1 MAQIETDRFSDRPP
15 RPSILRALRF
25 ANQHRSI
32 AIGGTLIGFLVAAAI
47 FAPLISPADPY
58 YQDLLATMEPPSFA
72 HPFGTDDNGRD
83 ILTRVLYGA
92 RISLLEVVL
101 SVGLAVMVGVPLG
114 IFSGMSG
121 RYIDQAVMWAMDILF
136 AFPGI
141 VLAILIVSVLGTSLA
156 NLMIAIA
163 IFSVP
168 VYARLA
174 RNLTLGLKSMDY
186 VEAAIS
192 LGISRRRI
200 MIHYIL
206 RNAIGPIIVQ
216 STLTAGTVILSAA
229 SLSFLGLGAQPPLPE
244 WGAMMSDGRN
254 YLGLNIWM
262 SLFPG
267 LAIMVTVL
275 GFNILGDGL
284 RDLLDPRQ

>member
-1 MAQIETDRFSDRPP
+1 MASIDTDITPRRPAL
-15 RPSILRALRF
+15 LRALRWA
-25 ANQHRSI
+25 ANHRSI
-32 AIGGTLIGFLVAAAI
+32 TLGGFLIGIIVLAAV
-47 FAPLISPADPY
+47 FAPLIAPADPY
-58 YQDLLATMEPPSFA
+58 VQDLLATMEPPSWA

-83 ILTRVLYGA
+83 IFTRVIYGA

-101 SVGLAVMVGVPLG
+101 AVGLAVAVGVPLG
-114 IFSGMSG
+114 ILSGMSG
-121 RYIDQAVMWAMDILF
+121 RYVDQAIMWTMDILF

-141 VLAILIVSVLGTSLA
+141 VLAILIVSVLGTSLI
-156 NLMIAIA
+156 NLLIAIA

-168 VYARLA
+168 VYARLS
-174 RNLTLGLKSMDY
+174 RNLTLGLKNMEY
-186 VEAAIS
+186 VEAAYS

-200 MIHYIL
+200 MTHYIL
-206 RNAIGPIIVQ
+206 RNAVGPIIVQ

-267 LAIMVTVL
+267 LAIMITVL

-284 RDLLDPRQ
+284 RDLLDPRK

>member
-1 MAQIETDRFSDRPP
+1 MASIDTDTTPRRPAL
-15 RPSILRALRF
+15 LRTLRWA
-25 ANQHRSI
+25 ANHRSI
-32 AIGGTLIGFLVAAAI
+32 TLGGFLVGIIVLAAV
-47 FAPLISPADPY
+47 FAPLIAPADPY
-58 YQDLLATMEPPSFA
+58 VQDLLATMEPPSWA

-83 ILTRVLYGA
+83 IFTRVIYGA

-101 SVGLAVMVGVPLG
+101 AVGLAVAVGVPLG
-114 IFSGMSG
+114 ILSGMSG
-121 RYIDQAVMWAMDILF
+121 RYVDQAIMWTMDILF

-141 VLAILIVSVLGTSLA
+141 VLAILIVSVLGTSLI
-156 NLMIAIA
+156 NLLIAIA

-168 VYARLA
+168 VYARLS
-174 RNLTLGLKSMDY
+174 RNLTLGLKNMEY
-186 VEAAIS
+186 VEAAYS

-200 MIHYIL
+200 MTHYIL
-206 RNAIGPIIVQ
+206 RNAVGPIIVQ

-267 LAIMVTVL
+267 LAIMITVL

-284 RDLLDPRQ
+284 RDLLDPRK

>member
-1 MAQIETDRFSDRPP
+1 MASIETEIAP
-15 RPSILRALRF
+15 RRRALSRALRWM
-25 ANQHRSI
+25 AVHRSI
-32 AIGGTLIGFLVAAAI
+32 ALGGFLVGLIVLAAI
-47 FAPLISPADPY
+47 LAPLIASVDPY
-58 YQDLLATMEPPSFA
+58 AQDLLATMEPPSWA

-83 ILTRVLYGA
+83 IFARVLYGA

-101 SVGLAVMVGVPLG
+101 SVGLAVIGGVPLG
-114 IFSGMSG
+114 ILSGMSG
-121 RYIDQAVMWAMDILF
+121 RYVDQAVMWVMDILF

-141 VLAILIVSVLGTSLA
+141 VLAILIVSVLGSSLI
-156 NLMIAIA
+156 NLLIAIA

-168 VYARLA
+168 VYARLS

-200 MIHYIL
+200 MTHYIL

-254 YLGLNIWM
+254 YLGLNIYM

-267 LAIMVTVL
+267 LAIMITVL

-284 RDLLDPRQ
+284 RDLLDPRK

>member
-1 MAQIETDRFSDRPP
+1 MATSQTDFTPRRRSRPVT
-15 RPSILRALRF
+15 ALRWLGR
-25 ANQHRSI
+25 HRSV
-32 AIGGTLIGFLVAAAI
+32 ALGGLLVAVIVLAAL
-47 FAPLISPADPY
+47 FAPLIAPVDPY
-58 YQDLLATMEPPSFA
+58 AQDLIATMEPPSWA

-83 ILTRVLYGA
+83 IFSRVVHGA

-101 SVGLAVMVGVPLG
+101 SVGLAMIVGVPLG
-114 IFSGMSG
+114 ILAGMSG
-121 RYIDQAVMWAMDILF
+121 RYIDQGIMWAMDILF
-136 AFPGI
+136 AFPDI

-168 VYARLA
+168 VYARLS
-174 RNLTLGLKSMDY
+174 RNLTLGLKTMDY

-192 LGISRRRI
+192 LGISSRRI
-200 MIHYIL
+200 MTHYIL
-206 RNAIGPIIVQ
+206 RNAIAPIIVQ

-267 LAIMVTVL
+267 LAIMITVL

-284 RDLLDPRQ
+284 RDLLDPRK

>member
-1 MAQIETDRFSDRPP
+1 MASVHTQIAPRRPAIVKTF
-15 RPSILRALRF
+15 RWIA
-25 ANQHRSI
+25 ANRSI
-32 AIGGTLIGFLVAAAI
+32 ALGSGLIGLIVLAAV
-47 FAPLISPADPY
+47 FAPWIAPADPY
-58 YQDLLATMEPPSFA
+58 AQDLLATMEPPSWA

-83 ILTRVLYGA
+83 IFARVLYGA
-92 RISLLEVVL
+92 RISLLEVLL
-101 SVGLAVMVGVPLG
+101 SVGLAVVVGVPLG
-114 IFSGMSG
+114 ILSGMSG
-121 RYIDQAVMWAMDILF
+121 RYLDQAIMWTMDILF

-141 VLAILIVSVLGTSLA
+141 VLAILIVSVLGTSLV
-156 NLMIAIA
+156 NLLIAIA
-163 IFSVP
+163 VFSVP
-168 VYARLA
+168 VYARLS
-174 RNLTLGLKSMDY
+174 RNLTLGLKSMEY
-186 VEAAIS
+186 VEAAHS

-200 MIHYIL
+200 MSHYIL

-216 STLTAGTVILSAA
+216 ATLTAGTVILSAA

-267 LAIMVTVL
+267 LAIMITVL

-284 RDLLDPRQ
+284 RDLLDPRR

>member
-1 MAQIETDRFSDRPP
+1 MMASLDSYIAP
-15 RPSILRALRF
+15 RRSAIVRTFRWIA
-25 ANQHRSI
+25 ANRSI
-32 AIGGTLIGFLVAAAI
+32 SLGGFLIGLIVLAAI
-47 FAPLISPADPY
+47 FAPLIATADPY
-58 YQDLLATMEPPSFA
+58 VQDLLATMEPPSLA

-83 ILTRVLYGA
+83 IFARVVYGA
-92 RISLLEVVL
+92 RISLVEVVL
-101 SVGLAVMVGVPLG
+101 SVGLAVLVGVPLG
-114 IFSGMSG
+114 IVSGMSG
-121 RYIDQAVMWAMDILF
+121 RYVDQAIMWAMDILF

-141 VLAILIVSVLGTSLA
+141 VLAILIVSVLGTSLV
-156 NLMIAIA
+156 NLLIAIA
-163 IFSVP
+163 VFSVP
-168 VYARLA
+168 VYARLS
-174 RNLTLGLKSMDY
+174 RNLTLGLKNMEY
-186 VEAAIS
+186 VEAAMS

-200 MIHYIL
+200 MTHYIL

-284 RDLLDPRQ
+284 RDLLDPRK